1 MVHKVVV
8 EDSESEDKKRRPR
21 RSRQVLQ
28 KAVLDAVS
36 SLVREKGFANITITA
51 VAQKAEVDINAILR
65 YFGSIEKLLD
75 VYSHLFDYWF
85 RNILEDP
92 ERLLTDPAGYY
103 RDSVVKLAESF
114 YNSREMQE
122 LLIWEVVEDNSTTK
136 MVAANREL
144 SSEPVVTAL
153 NKLFKGSGINFD
165 VMAALLIAGIYFLV
179 IRRKRSPFLGVDFSS
194 RKGKARLLETIKQS
208 VDLCFDALDKHNEKL
223 EIARKLK
230 AKGVDVDIISECISL
245 DRTLVSKL

>member
-122 LLIWEVVEDNSTTK
+122 LLIWEVVEDNSTT
-136 MVAANREL
+136 
-144 SSEPVVTAL
+144 
-153 NKLFKGSGINFD
+153 
-165 VMAALLIAGIYFLV
+165 
-179 IRRKRSPFLGVDFSS
+179 
-194 RKGKARLLETIKQS
+194 
-208 VDLCFDALDKHNEKL
+208 
-223 EIARKLK
+223 
-230 AKGVDVDIISECISL
+230 
-245 DRTLVSKL
+245 